1 MTRKYFGT
9 DGIRGRVGVSPM
21 TPDFALKL
29 GWAAGRVLA
38 PDPGGRI
45 LIGKDTRRSGYMFES
60 ALESGLAA
68 AGVEADLL
76 GPIPTPGVAYL
87 TRALRAQA
95 GIVISASH
103 NRYQDNGVKF
113 FSADGGKLDDSVEEA
128 IEAHMER
135 PMQCVDSRHMG
146 RALRIDDANGRY
158 IEYCKGTFLRR
169 SLRGLKIVVDCANG
183 AAYRVA
189 PSVFAELGAEVYSI
203 GDKPD
208 GFNINEGCGST
219 ALDDLKAAV
228 VNRGADLGIAL
239 DGDDDR
245 CLMVTADGREVD
257 GDEILLII
265 ARGRFEQGKL
275 RGPVVGT
282 QMSNLGLQR
291 ALEKMGVIFER
302 AAVGDRYVLE
312 KLIANDGCYG
322 GETSGHI
329 LCLDIAST
337 GDGIVTAL
345 QVLEAMF
352 ESGEPLSRL
361 CSGMQKFPQ
370 VLINVPVSGDGKKIV
385 SLSEVAE
392 AVEKT
397 KNQLGDTGRVLLRP
411 SGTEAVVRV
420 MVEAMALE
428 RAREAA
434 EYLAKIVES
443 QTLAG
448 CLGSASGFDER
459 GAQDVKNTNRGRK
472 LENER
477 QSSGGH
483 TAH

>member
-1 MTRKYFGT
+1 MKRQYFGT
-9 DGIRGRVGVSPM
+9 DGVRGRVGDPPM
-21 TPDFALKL
+21 TPEFALKL

-38 PDPGGRI
+38 PERGGRI

-113 FSADGGKLDDSVEEA
+113 FSADGGKLDDSLEET
-128 IEAHMER
+128 IEAYMEQ

-189 PSVFAELGAEVYSI
+189 PAVFSELGADVCAI
-203 GDKPD
+203 GDRPD
-208 GFNINEGCGST
+208 GFNINESCGST

-228 VNRGADLGIAL
+228 VASGADLGVAL
-239 DGDDDR
+239 DGDADR

-265 ARGRFEQGKL
+265 ARRRFQQGRL
-275 RGPVVGT
+275 NGPVVGT
-282 QMSNLGLQR
+282 QMSNLGLQK
-291 ALEKMGVIFER
+291 ALESMDIVFER

-312 KLIANDGCYG
+312 KLIANKGCYG

-345 QVLEAMF
+345 QVLEAML
-352 ESGEPLSRL
+352 ESGEPLARL

-370 VLINVPVSGDGKKIV
+370 VLINVPVPVNGREIV
-385 SLSEVAE
+385 NYPPIVQAI
-392 AVEKT
+392 EKAR
-397 KNQLGDTGRVLLRP
+397 KQLAGNGRVLLRP
-411 SGTEAVVRV
+411 SGTEAVIRV
-420 MVEAMALE
+420 MVEAAE
-428 RAREAA
+428 PDSAREAA
-434 EYLAKIVES
+434 DYLARIVKSE
-443 QTLAG
+443 TA
-448 CLGSASGFDER
+448 R
-459 GAQDVKNTNRGRK
+459 MP
-472 LENER
+472 
-477 QSSGGH
+477 SS
-483 TAH
+483 